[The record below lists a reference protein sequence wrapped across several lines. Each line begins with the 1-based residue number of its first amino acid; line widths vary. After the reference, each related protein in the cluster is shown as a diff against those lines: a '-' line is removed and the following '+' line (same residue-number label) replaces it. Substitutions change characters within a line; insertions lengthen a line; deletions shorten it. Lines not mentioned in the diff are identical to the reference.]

1 MDFIMLGMNPTS
13 NDMRLV
19 LTWGPNPSDFDSE
32 VKFFDINGNVICR
45 TYWADKTSCVD
56 SFGETY
62 MHLDVDETSGGTNG
76 PETITVSNVPNGV
89 TAMYYIYDYSQNV
102 GMGSMSFSDS
112 EGQSTIYGP
121 NGSGHISV
129 GLADDKTSGGETYFI
144 VGCFDNSGFSG
155 FTSVGQTRPDSSL
168 YCPGLTASPAANGCQ
183 DMWIGDG
190 HCDDDN
196 NNAGC
201 GYDGGDC
208 CGDSTEVDT
217 AYCSICACLDPGYFV
232 AVTDTYQVVSSCEY
246 SYQGDGYC
254 DDGNNNADC
263 SYDGGD
269 CCGNNVLTNYC
280 SLCQCLD
287 PWYVTYELATETYVQ
302 SGQYVNF
309 HVITAT
315 DNTGIANT
323 LVTCTT
329 SNGGYWTGYTDS
341 SGYVHLGPF
350 SVGEYVTV
358 EVARS
363 GYDTLVQS
371 FVCSSSMDFMMLG
384 MNPTSNEMRLV
395 LTWGPNPSD
404 FDSEVKFFDE
414 YGNVVCRTYYAD
426 KTSCVDEYGATYMH
440 LDVDEVNGGT
450 NGP

>member
-1 MDFIMLGMNPTS
+1 M
-13 NDMRLV
+13 
-19 LTWGPNPSDFDSE
+19 
-32 VKFFDINGNVICR
+32 
-45 TYWADKTSCVD
+45 
-56 SFGETY
+56 
-62 MHLDVDETSGGTNG
+62 
-76 PETITVSNVPNGV
+76 
-89 TAMYYIYDYSQNV
+89 
-102 GMGSMSFSDS
+102 
-112 EGQSTIYGP
+112 
-121 NGSGHISV
+121 
-129 GLADDKTSGGETYFI
+129 ADDKTSGGETYFI

-201 GYDGGDC
+201 SYDGGDCCGDDVSMSYCSVCQCLDPAYFITEAPASSGCSDAWIGDGYCDDDNNNVVCGYDGGDC
-208 CGDSTEVDT
+208 CGDSVSMN
-217 AYCSICACLDPGYFV
+217 YCSICACLDPGYFV

-287 PWYVTYELATETYVQ
+287 PWYVSYELATETYVQ

-350 SVGEYVTV
+350 SIGEYVTV

-384 MNPTSNEMRLV
+384 MNPTVRIL
-395 LTWGPNPSD
+395 
-404 FDSEVKFFDE
+404 F
-414 YGNVVCRTYYAD
+414 GNVSSYFSHIFSSKINVLFIFFSILRVM
-426 KTSCVDEYGATYMH
+426 K
-440 LDVDEVNGGT
+440 
-450 NGP
+450 